1 MGRKPKHPTF
11 DIDMVRAA
19 ASHRWPEILSHVGG
33 IDRELLDGEH
43 HGCPK
48 PNCGGTDRFRMID
61 ASAGA
66 LFCNQCFRD
75 KNGDGFAA
83 VQWLLDVKF
92 PDALAKVAEY
102 LGIEASKSNG
112 KRSKADAD
120 PAEHLK
126 FLDWHEGLAATWCTL
141 HKPGITPA
149 AMVTAG
155 CRRARYRDQFTVFA
169 IPVYGAHLHA
179 ADPVGWCLYNVGGGT
194 LPKFTPDKKIKQVKT
209 KLTYG
214 SKPGIIGPVDRLA
227 EARVVWKVEG
237 PSDLLALLS
246 LGLPD
251 DTTAI
256 TNANGAGERPTPW
269 LVPLLAGKVAY
280 VLHDADVPGEKGAA
294 AWSSAMA
301 TYAEECRHVHLPY
314 EVEPD
319 HGSDL
324 RDWIQGR

>member
-1 MGRKPKHPTF
+1 MGRKPKQPTF
-11 DIDMVRAA
+11 DLDLVRAA
-19 ASHRWPEILSHVGG
+19 ASHRWPEILSQIGG
-33 IDRELLDGEH
+33 IARELLDSEH
-43 HGCPK
+43 HECPR
-48 PNCGGTDRFRMID
+48 CGGTDRFRMID

-66 LFCNQCFRD
+66 LFCNQCFKE

-83 VQWLLDVKF
+83 IQWLLDVKF
-92 PDALAKVAEY
+92 ADALAKVAEY
-102 LGIEASKSNG
+102 LGIEPSKITG

-126 FLDWHEGLAATWCTL
+126 FLEWHEGLAATWCTL
-141 HKPGITPA
+141 HKPGIMPA
-149 AMVTAG
+149 AMLLAG

-169 IPVYGAHLHA
+169 LPVWGPHLMA

-214 SKPGIIGPVDRLA
+214 SKPGVIGPVDRLD
-227 EARVVWKVEG
+227 EASTVWKVEG

-246 LGLPD
+246 LELPA

-269 LVPLLAGKVAY
+269 LMPLLAGKLVR
-280 VLHDADVPGEKGAA
+280 VLHDADVAGEAGAA
-294 AWSSAMA
+294 NWAPAMA
-301 TYAEECRHVHLPY
+301 AYAEECRHVRLPY
-314 EVEPD
+314 AIQDADGVPN
-319 HGSDL
+319 DL
-324 RDWIQGR
+324 RDWILGR